1 MDFRIKRGLTPL
13 QWIFVL
19 LLAFGLMFYTAFI
32 FMKIFNW
39 FIPAFTG
46 WPEINYWVAY
56 GLTILISICK
66 NRVNNIKGH
75 DMEDYLVAI
84 VSEITTLS
92 GFFGIAALLHLG
104 V

>member
-1 MDFRIKRGLTPL
+1 MNFRRSLNPL
-13 QWIFVL
+13 QWAIIL

-39 FIPAFTG
+39 FIPTFTG

-66 NRVNNIKGH
+66 NRVNNIKGE
-75 DMEDYLVAI
+75 DMSDYISAI
-84 VSEITTLS
+84 LSEVTTLS
-92 GFFGIAALLHLG
+92 IFLGIAALLHLG